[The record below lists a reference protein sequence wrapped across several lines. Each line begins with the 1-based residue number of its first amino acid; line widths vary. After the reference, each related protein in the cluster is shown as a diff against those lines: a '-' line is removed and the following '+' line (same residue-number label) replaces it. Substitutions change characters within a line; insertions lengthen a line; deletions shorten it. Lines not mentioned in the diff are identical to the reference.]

1 MSKLIHIV
9 YLSVSKQE
17 LSEKELAD
25 FLSVIRAKNKK
36 LQVSGLL
43 LYNEGMFIQVVEGE
57 KKTVQNLFQNV
68 KNDSRHSNIVKLL
81 EEDIAKRSFPD
92 WSMGFKIISNKETE
106 NIPGFSDLLKEEIAS
121 EPMPG
126 IAEQV
131 VILLNSFR
139 RYI

>member
-106 NIPGFSDLLKEEIAS
+106 NIPGFSDLLKEEISS